1 MYSINSYVHRKP
13 YVEKQVPVPQITL
26 SLFLLEELYAQK
38 IIHYFSISFIIALRL
53 KEQCQILIIGIVIT
67 YPFNCIYLLDLLG
80 MITIEK

>member
-1 MYSINSYVHRKP
+1 MRAPRDGKNNGLTDVGFDSECSCTSDNAKSFSPRGALRTEI
-13 YVEKQVPVPQITL
+13 
-26 SLFLLEELYAQK
+26 SL
-38 IIHYFSISFIIALRL
+38 IIALRL